1 MIPQNVL
8 RLYKFMLN
16 LLNNA
21 KSCFFWIVGEK
32 SIDDPNIFFGTWR
45 RNDHSLPWHEWP
57 CCGSIWR
64 SFTQR
69 TWRLPS
75 GKHTKKRWNI
85 TLFMGKST
93 ISTGPFSSS
102 QTVNVSQRVTIW
114 TVDTITQGFTGRR
127 YITQLW
133 SYQITPSLGGFL
145 CGNPLGGW
153 ARSFAHQKG

>member
-1 MIPQNVL
+1 
-8 RLYKFMLN
+8 MLN

-32 SIDDPNIFFGTWR
+32 SIGDPNIFFGTWR

-75 GKHTKKRWNI
+75 GKHTKK
-85 TLFMGKST
+85 TMEHHLFHGQINYFDWAIFKFANCKRLPEGNDLDGWHHYPTFHRAALHHSAVVISDNPKSWRFFMRQ
-93 ISTGPFSSS
+93 SVGWLGSEFCPSKR
-102 QTVNVSQRVTIW
+102 VNTQRV
-114 TVDTITQGFTGRR
+114 VQ
-127 YITQLW
+127 
-133 SYQITPSLGGFL
+133 
-145 CGNPLGGW
+145 
-153 ARSFAHQKG
+153 